1 MSLLLTVKRICVISS
16 FPYYFMFLE
25 NIGPVAG
32 RCSPTRGRP
41 GSGATAAAGRQDVVT
56 PRHSRRRSH
65 RLMVRGRGLCDQVG
79 VGGRSR
85 AGAAGSAFKLRSP
98 FVAGSRHGRPTCP
111 PLPPRLGAPGSTA
124 ELPTSAAFSVLP
136 PPPAPVPTSFPC
148 ARPPPPP
155 LRQVIWRA
163 NSGSPGERGRRWR
176 HRCARAAAA
185 TQTRAV
191 APPPHTSSC
200 LCLRGAY
207 MRAFCTAI
215 KMFIYSILSLFELP
229 YITNIAS

>member
-1 MSLLLTVKRICVISS
+1 MIILWFMTVIECHFFRSWSLVMSLLLTVKRICVISS

-65 RLMVRGRGLCDQVG
+65 RLMVRGRDLCDQVG

-111 PLPPRLGAPGSTA
+111 PLPPWLGAPGSTA
-124 ELPTSAAFSVLP
+124 ELPTSAAFSVLL
-136 PPPAPVPTSFPC
+136 PPPAPLPPPFPF
-148 ARPPPPP
+148 ARPPPQTEYRHACYRLLETLAPACATS
-155 LRQVIWRA
+155 RQ
-163 NSGSPGERGRRWR
+163 RRI
-176 HRCARAAAA
+176 
-185 TQTRAV
+185 
-191 APPPHTSSC
+191 TS
-200 LCLRGAY
+200 A
-207 MRAFCTAI
+207 
-215 KMFIYSILSLFELP
+215 
-229 YITNIAS
+229 